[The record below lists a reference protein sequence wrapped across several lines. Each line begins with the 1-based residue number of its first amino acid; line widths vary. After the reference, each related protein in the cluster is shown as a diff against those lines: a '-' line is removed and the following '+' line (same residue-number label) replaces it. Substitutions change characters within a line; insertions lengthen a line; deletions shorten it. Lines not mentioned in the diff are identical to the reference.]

1 LATVFEI
8 AHDYVEAFAALDP
21 YGATLKGI
29 PGHDAEATDYSPDGA
44 TARADLHR
52 RTLQALA
59 TAPIESEHERIARDV
74 MRERLQAYR
83 DAHDAGEHLQY
94 LRILFNPSASPR
106 RVFDQMPRGSEEDW
120 EAINRRLHLLP
131 GSLSSYRAALDEGRR
146 QGKLAALRQA
156 TAVAEQADTWGG
168 RQAAGAS
175 FFHRIVDSYPQPDST
190 LGRQLA
196 AGADR
201 AAAAYL
207 DFADY
212 LRTTYAPHAPE
223 HDGVGAE
230 RYQLASRESNGIEL
244 DLAETYAW
252 GWEELHRVEGE
263 IRKTAERVLPGA
275 DLQAVWRLLATD
287 PARCIDGSDPFRAWL
302 QDLHDRALDALDG
315 VHFDI
320 PPQIRR
326 IEVMIPPPGG
336 ELAASYTPPA
346 EDFSRPGRTWWPTGS
361 ATVFPRWDRVTT
373 VYHEG
378 VPGHHL
384 EMGNARCLGDRLSR
398 FQKTL
403 AWTSGYGEGWALYA
417 ERLMGELGYLEDPD
431 SYLGLLAAQA
441 LRCVRVIVDIGMHL
455 GLRIPPGER
464 FHPGEVWSHD
474 LAVEFT
480 SERTNLGEAFIRSEI
495 VRYLGWPAQAI
506 SYKVGERVWLGA
518 REATRRRLGPAFDL
532 KGFHTAALNLG
543 PVSLGVLQP
552 EIERAMSN

>member
-1 LATVFEI
+1 VATVFEI
-8 AHDYVEAFAALDP
+8 AQDYVEAFVALDP
-21 YGATLKGI
+21 YAATLKGI

-44 TARADLHR
+44 AARADLDR

-59 TAPIESEHERIARDV
+59 SAPVDAEHERIARAV
-74 MRERLQAYR
+74 MRERLQAHL
-83 DAHDAGEHLQY
+83 DAYAAGEHLRN

-106 RVFDQMPRGSEEDW
+106 RVFDQMPRGSEQDW
-120 EAINRRLHLLP
+120 EAVSRRLFLLP
-131 GSLSSYRAALDEGRR
+131 GALSSYRAALDEGLR
-146 QGKLAALRQA
+146 QGKPAAIRQA

-168 RQAAGAS
+168 RQQPDAS
-175 FFHRIVDSYPQPDST
+175 FFHKIVVSYPQPDST
-190 LGRQLA
+190 LGWQLA
-196 AGADR
+196 DGADR

-212 LRTTYAPHAPE
+212 LRTTYAPQAAP

-230 RYQLASRESNGIEL
+230 RYQLASQESNGIEL

-252 GWEELHRVEGE
+252 GWEELHRVEEE
-263 IRKTAERVLPGA
+263 ITKTAKRVLPGA
-275 DLQAVWRLLATD
+275 DLQAVWKLLATD
-287 PARCIDGSDPFRAWL
+287 PARCTEGADAFRAWL
-302 QDLHDRALDALDG
+302 QELHDGALDALDA

-398 FQKTL
+398 YQKTL

-417 ERLMGELGYLEDPD
+417 ERLMGELGYLENPD
-431 SYLGLLAAQA
+431 YYLGLLAAQA
-441 LRCVRVIVDIGMHL
+441 LRSVRVIVDIGMHL
-455 GLRIPPGER
+455 GLPIPSGER
-464 FHPGEVWSHD
+464 FHPGEIWSHD
-474 LAVEFT
+474 LALEFA

-506 SYKVGERVWLGA
+506 SYKVGERTWLSA
-518 REATRRRLGPAFDL
+518 REAARRRLGRAFDL
-532 KGFHTAALNLG
+532 KQFHAAALNLG
-543 PVSLGVLQP
+543 PVSLGMLQP
-552 EIERAMSN
+552 EIERAMAN